1 MPKRYDVAG
10 GSRSR
15 AGELTLGLLSGEKRG
30 CSAFDLCCCCPSPQ
44 PSPEG
49 EGADFV
55 WFANPEFNSDFHVGV
70 PRLNNSV
77 SPLSLWERARVRV
90 AIWSVFKAV
99 SEFAEPS
106 HKVFRLS
113 VGRAISSLFPSLLIS
128 DRE

>member
-1 MPKRYDVAG
+1 
-10 GSRSR
+10 
-15 AGELTLGLLSGEKRG
+15 
-30 CSAFDLCCCCPSPQ
+30 
-44 PSPEG
+44 
-49 EGADFV
+49 V

-77 SPLSLWERARVRV
+77 SPLSLWERARERARVRV

-113 VGRAISSLFPSLLIS
+113 VGRAISSLFPSLRIS

>member
-1 MPKRYDVAG
+1 MPCG
-10 GSRSR
+10 
-15 AGELTLGLLSGEKRG
+15 TLLRIEDQEPLIGTPP
-30 CSAFDLCCCCPSPQ
+30 AQ

-55 WFANPEFNSDFHVGV
+55 GVANPEFNSDFHVGV

-113 VGRAISSLFPSLLIS
+113 VGRAISSLLVSPKLRRSGVRTLR
-128 DRE
+128 DC